1 MSQQVLPQYAP
12 MVKAFD
18 ENNQEVYIPAAI
30 ASGQTRDGKD
40 ELIVGAGNM
49 VFDPTIGDNG
59 MWVPVSEANPLETRV
74 RHLETLIGAIAESP
88 AANTVQARL
97 KTLADRLGEAVEEPD
112 ENTLLARIAQL
123 ETELTNIKNTLTDG
137 TQKTTLTGQEGA
149 LPVTIEGVGDPG
161 GALPVKEAI
170 MQAFVVR
177 KVEALTPTRLDIDPL
192 ANRRY
197 VDLSLVEDNATGYVG
212 NSDLTGPENGIP
224 VTKDDGWRLYSGSD
238 MPIYGVGGTFVIV
251 EVA

>member
-112 ENTLLARIAQL
+112 EYTLLARIAQL
-123 ETELTNIKNTLTDG
+123 ETELAAVKTTLTDG
-137 TQKTTLTGQEGA
+137 TQKTTLTGQ
-149 LPVTIEGVGDPG
+149 LPPSAME
-161 GALPVKEAI
+161 
-170 MQAFVVR
+170 
-177 KVEALTPTRLDIDPL
+177 
-192 ANRRY
+192 
-197 VDLSLVEDNATGYVG
+197 
-212 NSDLTGPENGIP
+212 
-224 VTKDDGWRLYSGSD
+224 
-238 MPIYGVGGTFVIV
+238 IYGPTADQRPAANSVPVGAVYMAVNTGEIWQSNGTDWVV
-251 EVA
+251 LA